1 MERNNSFVKIYRW
14 RDEAVFAGILL
25 AFAFMINH
33 GIESEGFPA
42 RTYPYGLSIMDSL
55 FGDLYFRLE
64 TLLSDLYI
72 TYSHIFSLRWWAPT
86 YLGLCL
92 VI

>member
-1 MERNNSFVKIYRW
+1 MERKNSFVKIYRW

-33 GIESEGFPA
+33 GIEI
-42 RTYPYGLSIMDSL
+42 RGLSGED
-55 FGDLYFRLE
+55 
-64 TLLSDLYI
+64 LSDLYI